1 MKKISQKI
9 FDVIDNIL
17 FKDYFAIIST
27 RKDRLE

>member
-17 FKDYFAIIST
+17 LKDYFAIIST